1 MTTCSK
7 SKSNKGS
14 SKKQASALRK
24 PTQDKK
30 GKDKTK
36 AAGWKDTI
44 ETRAAQHNMTV
55 KWTDDTITEQ
65 QINKENN
72 TSNKENTPTNMESDR
87 DTSTTTNGSNRISLG
102 NPTGETTTE
111 PSDNKM
117 EKLLRENIVY
127 TTLIVAPPK
136 TKASKRIE
144 IYISMLKF
152 IFKIIQSIDEDI
164 ILYTYD
170 DTTKE
175 NITSDMTLFGGSTT
189 TFPNSL
195 TSLKKFFAGLH
206 VRDTTKLYLNL
217 RIGTNK
223 DAKDVIGSGNAL
235 LQDATDPDVPESCNA
250 NWYAKHLQVPYTKD
264 CGWIA
269 GLFYNCNGKE
279 FETILQS
286 RLDTCY
292 DKGKLKIR
300 IPISVHTKN
309 VRLAPNTAKK
319 QDNNKKQ
326 NDMTTRT
333 FHVEVP
339 KGTKQTASSYI
350 HSILK
355 RSPALSARTNVKFTW
370 VPVIDKDA
378 STADIAY
385 SSAALAHHKSLL
397 SSCEFSYVPGIEDLN
412 VTSNRLGGK
421 SLRDIILSLTL
432 PSDDTRK
439 VFVLA
444 ETGYNGE
451 ALLYYAKKWA
461 SEARGVIKFLLFY
474 LRRTYPNA
482 GAAVEKG
489 FSLEAIEAAE
499 DFVWDEIKKCPT
511 SKEAQE
517 LEQQLALSKTVAADL
532 IIENMHIL
540 LKDDDDEETARPK
553 KKQRDPAWENTS
565 FKSQGGQRD
574 DATKASESQA
584 ASLSDATSN
593 AGDEGPPANQR

>member
-1 MTTCSK
+1 MHPIFLFLFLSITAYNFYLTPTFTLLYSDTKQARNIPQQQLGNPLRIHSFPIVQGKFSSSMSFKSLHAGTARHNLLLPTLTTNLSFRDSLRPSTIFQKIYNELNHRNLCLNHKLQHLQTLSSATMTTRSK
-7 SKSNKGS
+7 SKSNEGS

-44 ETRAAQHNMTV
+44 ETRAAQHNMTI

-65 QINKENN
+65 QINKEDN

-136 TKASKRIE
+136 TKASKRIK

-170 DTTKE
+170 DTIKE

-250 NWYAKHLQVPYTKD
+250 NWYAKHLQVPYTED

-300 IPISVHTKN
+300 IPISVRAKN

-444 ETGYNGE
+444 
-451 ALLYYAKKWA
+451 
-461 SEARGVIKFLLFY
+461 
-474 LRRTYPNA
+474 
-482 GAAVEKG
+482 
-489 FSLEAIEAAE
+489 
-499 DFVWDEIKKCPT
+499 
-511 SKEAQE
+511 
-517 LEQQLALSKTVAADL
+517 
-532 IIENMHIL
+532 
-540 LKDDDDEETARPK
+540 
-553 KKQRDPAWENTS
+553 
-565 FKSQGGQRD
+565 
-574 DATKASESQA
+574 
-584 ASLSDATSN
+584 
-593 AGDEGPPANQR
+593 